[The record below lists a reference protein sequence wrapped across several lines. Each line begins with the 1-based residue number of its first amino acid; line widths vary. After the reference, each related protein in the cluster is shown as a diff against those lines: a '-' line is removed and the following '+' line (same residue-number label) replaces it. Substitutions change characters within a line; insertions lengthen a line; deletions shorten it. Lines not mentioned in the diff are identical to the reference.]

1 MPIDDIPYLIQHS
14 VKENII
20 VLIDSSTRDKLA
32 WPTPGEFVI
41 DFPEPFSLVFGIE
54 IIHASIPRTM
64 FMVDNH
70 CNEIIFYCG
79 VWYLVVLLKL
89 RERPE
94 SQQCSFLNH
103 PLTFAL
109 VTN

>member
-79 VWYLVVLLKL
+79 WNDII
-89 RERPE
+89 
-94 SQQCSFLNH
+94 Q
-103 PLTFAL
+103 
-109 VTN
+109 TNTTYNWADARGHDQAGQPG